1 MERRAIHCQL
11 QNHSDSSL
19 VQENFTGMLPVL
31 PLEVLEEMLLNVP
44 PQQVVCVCRLVC
56 REWKEVVDS
65 DSLWRERCRREGYQT
80 YVTKLPKDWRLFYFL
95 CKKRRNL
102 LKNPRADDKFKGW
115 QIMENGGDKWKI
127 ESVDEVPLPDNT
139 VQKYFATSYSTCR
152 KSQLIDLEKE
162 GYRPSFMDDFQ
173 PDINISDWYAP
184 RRECGAKY
192 EICVELLNHKKQP
205 IKKFSPG
212 TVIFQNWD
220 DHKWNQVT
228 GELLSCLR
236 ADGLLF
242 VLGQLLYCGR
252 VISQVY
258 LSSNQQEWCLRTVVS
273 DFRYP
278 LQERGNIIFKQS
290 EKLVHQ
296 NVS

>member
-1 MERRAIHCQL
+1 M
-11 QNHSDSSL
+11 SMKTDVL
-19 VQENFTGMLPVL
+19 VQFTGMLPVL

>member
-1 MERRAIHCQL
+1 MKRRAINCQL
-11 QNHSDSSL
+11 QSHSDSSL

-115 QIMENGGDKWKI
+115 QIIENGGDKWKI
-127 ESVDEVPLPDNT
+127 ESVEEVPLPDNT
-139 VQKYFATSYSTCR
+139 VQKYFATSYLTCR

-173 PDINISDWYAP
+173 PDIIISDWYAP
-184 RRECGAKY
+184 RWDCGSEY
-192 EICVELLNHKKQP
+192 EICVELLNHKKKP

-212 TVIFQNWD
+212 TVVFQQWND
-220 DHKWNQVT
+220 QKWNQVCGTSDSFMEERILCT
-228 GELLSCLR
+228 GPAGMEFGSPTVASRSSHRWTDRFRCSHLLS
-236 ADGLLF
+236 
-242 VLGQLLYCGR
+242 
-252 VISQVY
+252 
-258 LSSNQQEWCLRTVVS
+258 
-273 DFRYP
+273 
-278 LQERGNIIFKQS
+278 
-290 EKLVHQ
+290 
-296 NVS
+296 

>member
-1 MERRAIHCQL
+1 
-11 QNHSDSSL
+11 
-19 VQENFTGMLPVL
+19 MLPVL

-115 QIMENGGDKWKI
+115 HIMENGGDKWKI

-173 PDINISDWYAP
+173 PNIIISDWYAP
-184 RRECGAKY
+184 RWDCGSEY
-192 EICVELLNHKKQP
+192 EICVELLNRKKKP
-205 IKKFSPG
+205 IKKFSPD
-212 TVIFQNWD
+212 TVVFQQWND
-220 DHKWNQVT
+220 QKWNQLHLECFSNSLEGVPT
-228 GELLSCLR
+228 YAEHLLAAFPSLC
-236 ADGLLF
+236 GPTHSKPSH
-242 VLGQLLYCGR
+242 LG
-252 VISQVY
+252 
-258 LSSNQQEWCLRTVVS
+258 
-273 DFRYP
+273 
-278 LQERGNIIFKQS
+278 
-290 EKLVHQ
+290 
-296 NVS
+296 